1 MSLQGA
7 LIFWVTFWF
16 KGTIISGVRQEESG
30 VDSSGSKEVAET
42 CRPRAGLA
50 GIEAMFLIRGDGNQ
64 TRSKQLL
71 SGVSSFPLYHCRVR
85 AYKWHCYHV
94 YVFLYIQSHGVLVLA
109 NFEGFAIWEISWRLV
124 VYLSPSGSSTY
135 IHMDILLVS
144 LVWIF
149 ASFIPSSPS

>member
-1 MSLQGA
+1 MNQVLKRQRNLKINSCGVCEFAGA

-94 YVFLYIQSHGVLVLA
+94 YVLLYIQSHGVLVLA
-109 NFEGFAIWEISWRLV
+109 NFEGFAI
-124 VYLSPSGSSTY
+124 
-135 IHMDILLVS
+135 
-144 LVWIF
+144 
-149 ASFIPSSPS
+149 